1 MFSIELLN
9 FFVFFSTNKTK
20 AHTASLLLNKCST
33 VKILIGEILKT
44 YL

>member
-20 AHTASLLLNKCST
+20 AHTDRLLLNKCST

-44 YL
+44 Y